1 MGRGKA
7 NHIVLLGDSR
17 IRQLRDGLIYHLTG
31 MEHDIYANTSAT
43 NIKATANKHG
53 STVTVIP
60 IANSRIEFF
69 WMVEM
74 DAGDG
79 ALGAALRGL
88 KLRKSKP
95 DQIIISSGVWI
106 IKRCTAENI
115 TQDICLQDFRKYYG
129 R

>member
-1 MGRGKA
+1 
-7 NHIVLLGDSR
+7 
-17 IRQLRDGLIYHLTG
+17 